1 MDAPHS
7 KKQNSKSLWS
17 LSQDQP
23 QAFTLLPLLA
33 INIVRLTL
41 LLGPTECPF
50 KNGDLSRPKKCY

>member
-41 LLGPTECPF
+41 LLGPT
-50 KNGDLSRPKKCY
+50 LSLVFMVAYRTITIVN